1 MSKKEI
7 DKAKISEALI
17 KTARSL
23 WNSSPILLGV
33 ILLVS
38 LANTL
43 LPKSVFGSLFK
54 NNPILDPLIGSSLGS
69 VLAGNPIT
77 SYIVSG
83 ELLKQGVSLVAVTSF
98 IVAWVTVG
106 IVQLPAEFLLLGKK
120 FAIVRNITSFIFS
133 IVVAIITVAMV
144 NLL

>member
-17 KTARSL
+17 KTAKSL
-23 WNSSPILLGV
+23 WNSLPILLGV

-38 LANTL
+38 LTNTL
-43 LPKSVFGSLFK
+43 LPKSVFSSLFK

-106 IVQLPAEFLLLGKK
+106 IVQLPAESLLLGKK

>member
-1 MSKKEI
+1 
-7 DKAKISEALI
+7 
-17 KTARSL
+17 
-23 WNSSPILLGV
+23 
-33 ILLVS
+33 
-38 LANTL
+38 
-43 LPKSVFGSLFK
+43 
-54 NNPILDPLIGSSLGS
+54 PILDPLIGSSLGS

-106 IVQLPAEFLLLGKK
+106 IVQLPAESLLLGKK